1 MDYVVNI
8 NGVDVVIEQ
17 NEKRENRDRLLK
29 YYNGLLGSRGIDS
42 DEGKQKALAS
52 IVDNMTEAA
61 AKEKLDSVDDIA
73 EVIDATAEDAEQDS
87 VLVNGNK
94 FLFEKGSLDIEKYME
109 KLYSIGEEQK
119 GNTWTVYLD
128 DEGELVIY

>member
-52 IVDNMTEAA
+52 IVDR
-61 AKEKLDSVDDIA
+61 
-73 EVIDATAEDAEQDS
+73 
-87 VLVNGNK
+87 GCC
-94 FLFEKGSLDIEKYME
+94 KGK
-109 KLYSIGEEQK
+109 IGFC
-119 GNTWTVYLD
+119 
-128 DEGELVIY
+128 